1 MHGCCIWNL
10 NLIVKY
16 ILFIYLIFLGPHPHM
31 EVPRLGVELE
41 QQLLAAY
48 TEATAKQDLNR
59 VCDLHHSLQQ
69 CWILNL
75 LSKAR
80 DRTCNLMVPSQI
92 HFCCA
97 VTGTH
102 YLFIFWFCPWHV
114 NVLCQELNCATT
126 VTWTAAVTI
135 PDP

>member
-1 MHGCCIWNL
+1 
-10 NLIVKY
+10 
-16 ILFIYLIFLGPHPHM
+16 M

-92 HFCCA
+92 H
-97 VTGTH
+97 
-102 YLFIFWFCPWHV
+102 
-114 NVLCQELNCATT
+114 
-126 VTWTAAVTI
+126 
-135 PDP
+135 